1 MERGDELGLTT
12 PFRRQILATFAPDGA
27 AWLEELPALLRW
39 SAERWGL
46 TVGPAFEGLSFNY
59 VARARRA
66 DGTPAVLKLGVPR
79 EELGT
84 EIDALRLY
92 AGRGA
97 CRLLDADEARGALLL
112 ERLDPGDTLA
122 GLVDDDAA
130 TAIAAT
136 VMAQLWHPPPA
147 GHRFPGVEHWAADL
161 AELRPHFGGGTGPL
175 PGWLVDRAEGLF
187 AELLSS
193 QAPAVVLHG
202 DLHHYNILAA
212 TRAPW
217 LAIDPKGVVGEP
229 AYEVGALLRNPL
241 DLPEWP
247 DLRRTLAR
255 RVDQLSEALGLDRR
269 RVLGWATAQAVLSAW
284 WMYEDGGQNEGVR
297 RWVAVAEVLAAV
309 P

>member
-1 MERGDELGLTT
+1 MSHDDGLGLTE
-12 PFRRQILATFAPDGA
+12 PFRRQISATFAPDGA
-27 AWLEELPALLRW
+27 AWLEALPDLLRW
-39 SAERWGL
+39 SAGRWGL
-46 TVGPAFEGLSFNY
+46 TLGPAFGGLSFNY
-59 VARARRA
+59 VAAAHLA
-66 DGTPAVLKLGVPR
+66 DGSPAVLKLGVPR
-79 EELGT
+79 AELGT

-112 ERLDPGDTLA
+112 ERLEPGETLA
-122 GLVDDDAA
+122 TLDDDEAA
-130 TAIAAT
+130 TAIAAG
-136 VMAQLWHPPPA
+136 VMAGLWHDPPA
-147 GHRFPGVEHWAADL
+147 GHRFPRVEDWAADL
-161 AELRPHFGGGTGPL
+161 AELRPQFAGGTGPF
-175 PGWLVDRAEGLF
+175 PARLVERAEGLF
-187 AELLSS
+187 AELLAS

-212 TRAPW
+212 GRAPW

-255 RVDQLSEALGLDRR
+255 RADQLCEALDLDRR

-284 WMYEDGGQNEGVR
+284 WMYEEDGPNDGVR
-297 RWVAVAEVLAAV
+297 RWVAVAEELAMIG
-309 P
+309 